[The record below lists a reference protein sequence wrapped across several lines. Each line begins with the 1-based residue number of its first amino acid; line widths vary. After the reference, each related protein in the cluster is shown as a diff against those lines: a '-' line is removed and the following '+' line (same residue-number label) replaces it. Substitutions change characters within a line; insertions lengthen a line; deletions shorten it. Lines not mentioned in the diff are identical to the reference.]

1 MASWRKSSK
10 NDIFFTF
17 FPKIMKIPKQKTRL
31 VKKRNYKNF
40 IFFFLHFLCF
50 FENRIFHWEWAN
62 RREKLMKA
70 PYRIFSYP
78 YKPEIMIF
86 LHFFALFSDRKL
98 VIKNDGFFQLFL
110 NFAFCLFKKT
120 EFLPAIF
127 DLKKVV
133 KTRVFC
139 YFFRREKPCFLTE
152 IK

>member
-1 MASWRKSSK
+1 MTDLEKSMPTDQFS
-10 NDIFFTF
+10 IFFD
-17 FPKIMKIPKQKTRL
+17 
-31 VKKRNYKNF
+31 
-40 IFFFLHFLCF
+40 
-50 FENRIFHWEWAN
+50 WGWAN

-98 VIKNDGFFQLFL
+98 VIKNDGFFRLFL

-127 DLKKVV
+127 DLKKVM

-139 YFFRREKPCFLTE
+139 YFFRREKPCFSRRQLQPVKPIATVKPIVTRE
-152 IK
+152 ANCDP